1 MPRKLAR
8 ENRIVL
14 AHLLL
19 DEGMPD
25 AAHHGLAASRRDD
38 LLADLRRTEVVEAR
52 RTGIGREHV
61 LRDEGGR
68 EVHRNDVALL
78 VHKARTVRIAVIRDA
93 EGVLAGIRADE
104 RLQVRKRLR
113 LERIRVMVREVAVVL
128 AIEGVVGDHRVLER
142 RGLGDAHAIRE
153 VERQVERTLQMRKG
167 LHVLGVLRGD
177 VNLRHLADAG
187 RRLVQ
192 ADALEDLLDVLD
204 ARRTGDWHGVR
215 LAELAAVPFLR
226 VVRGGNHHRTV
237 RFQSRIREIA
247 HRR

>member
-1 MPRKLAR
+1 MSGVALQ
-8 ENRIVL
+8 L
-14 AHLLL
+14 Q
-19 DEGMPD
+19 
-25 AAHHGLAASRRDD
+25 
-38 LLADLRRTEVVEAR
+38 ADLPGEKVHLHQLHHEGEHQRRADDEAA
-52 RTGIGREHV
+52 GVGQ
-61 LRDEGGR
+61 
-68 EVHRNDVALL
+68 VAALID
-78 VHKARTVRIAVIRDA
+78 RYQSEQQRGDGCA

-113 LERIRVMVREVAVVL
+113 LERIRIMVREVAVIL